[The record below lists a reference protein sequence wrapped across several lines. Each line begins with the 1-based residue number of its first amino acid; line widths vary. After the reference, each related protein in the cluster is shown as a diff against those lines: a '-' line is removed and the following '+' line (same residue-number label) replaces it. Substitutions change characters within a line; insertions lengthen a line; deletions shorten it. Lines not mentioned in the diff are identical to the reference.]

1 MWFEAI
7 FGLRVKLDK
16 SELIPMGRVDDTED
30 LASELG
36 CKVPPLTW
44 VFF

>member
-30 LASELG
+30 LALELG